1 MNYYSDGTY
10 HSSLKE
16 PTMHSDNYISPLL
29 LPISNKNRLYFH
41 TFRPFLIII
50 DPAKEKIRL
59 FDAATKKVNIKVR
72 MFKCEY

>member
-16 PTMHSDNYISPLL
+16 PAMHPDNYISSLL
-29 LPISNKNRLYFH
+29 LPVINKNRLYFH

-50 DPAKEKIRL
+50 DPAKDKIII
-59 FDAATKKVNIKVR
+59 FGATTKGKYKGTHV
-72 MFKCEY
+72 